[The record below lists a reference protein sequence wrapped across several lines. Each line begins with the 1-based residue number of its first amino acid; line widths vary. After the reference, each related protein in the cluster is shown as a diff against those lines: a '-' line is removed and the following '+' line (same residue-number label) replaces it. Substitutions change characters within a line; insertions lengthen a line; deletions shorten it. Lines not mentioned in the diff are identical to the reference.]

1 MGDSVKRL
9 LIPLSLL
16 LLLFSSCNSQTVL
29 VVSDPYISLI
39 EGETWG
45 PLRLDFIVKARLS
58 GFKIVKEQTG
68 PELDLSELLSQNI
81 PETTS
86 PDIVVLSPWNARSL
100 NKLTGSA
107 MRYII
112 AGGNLPENPQD
123 LELPNLSA
131 VVPERSEIMRQLG
144 KLSREITT
152 SSGKPAFAL
161 FSLETENQKKER
173 NSLLEA
179 FENSDDITVREIKP
193 LQNRGVTALPADF
206 ADIAENAS
214 VLLLFA
220 GPLNITA
227 LSVSDEFLIPVITE
241 SINSSSAWYDRIVAS
256 VEDNQKALS
265 LALLSEMKVENSE
278 GVRYYPA
285 RLSKGVLFGSKSR

>member
-16 LLLFSSCNSQTVL
+16 LLLLSSCNLQTVL
-29 VVSDPYISLI
+29 VVSDPYISLA
-39 EGETWG
+39 EDETWG
-45 PLRLDFIVKARLS
+45 PLRMDFIVKSRLS
-58 GFKIVKEQTG
+58 GFKIVKKQTG
-68 PELDLSELLSQNI
+68 PDLDLSKIFSQNTF
-81 PETTS
+81 ETST
-86 PDIVVLSPWNARSL
+86 PDIVVLSPWNAQSL
-100 NKLTGSA
+100 HKLSGSP
-107 MRYII
+107 RRCII
-112 AGGNLPENPQD
+112 AGGSLPENSQE
-123 LELPNLSA
+123 LEIPNLSS
-131 VVPERSEIMRQLG
+131 VVPDRSAVMKQLG
-144 KLSREITT
+144 KLSREITK
-152 SSGKPAFAL
+152 SSGKPAVAL
-161 FSLETENQKKER
+161 FSPETENQKKER
-173 NSLLEA
+173 NILLEA
-179 FENSDDITVREIKP
+179 FGSSDGIIIREINP
-193 LQNRGVTALPADF
+193 LQNGGVTELPADF

-227 LSVSDEFLIPVITE
+227 LSISDEFLIPVITE

-265 LALLSEMKVENSE
+265 LALLSEMKAESPE

>member
-131 VVPERSEIMRQLG
+131 VVPDRSEIMRQLG

-265 LALLSEMKVENSE
+265 LALLSEMKVENPE